1 MAGSQ
6 ATPLVAATIG
16 PTPFW
21 YATRGSGY
29 AALLLLS
36 AVVVLGLLMSARWH
50 STTWPRFLTQELHRN
65 LSLLTVVFLVVHVA
79 TSIIDPF
86 AGLTLRDAV
95 VPFGGGYRPLWLGL
109 GVVGLELFVAIVVT
123 SLVRHSLGWRAWQA
137 VHMLA
142 YVAWPVA
149 VLHTIGTGTDTR
161 AAWALLL
168 DVVCVGVVA
177 ITLVWRLGI
186 GWPRQAGLRAAG
198 MVTSLAAVVA
208 LVAWTAT
215 GPLQPGWARAAGTPA
230 NLLSPAPT
238 PSGSQSP

>member
-1 MAGSQ
+1 MAGSH
-6 ATPLVAATIG
+6 TGVLVAAAIG

-50 STTWPRFLTQELHRN
+50 SSTWPRFLTQELHRN
-65 LSLLTVVFLVVHVA
+65 LSLLTVVFLVIHVA
-79 TSIIDPF
+79 ASIIDPF
-86 AGLTLRDAV
+86 AGLTPKDAV
-95 VPFGGGYRPLWLGL
+95 VPFAAGYRPFWLGL
-109 GVVGLELFVAIVVT
+109 GVVGLELFVAILIT
-123 SLVRHSLGWRAWQA
+123 SLVRHRLGWRAWQA
-137 VHMLA
+137 VHLLA

-168 DVVCVGVVA
+168 DVVCVGAVA

-186 GWPRQAGLRAAG
+186 GWPRQALWRAVG
-198 MVTSLAAVVA
+198 MVASLASVIA
-208 LVAWTAT
+208 LVAWTAS

-230 NLLSPAPT
+230 NLLAPT
-238 PSGSQSP
+238 ATPAGGQSP